1 MRALD
6 RREQVPG
13 PRLTSGQEAQV
24 TPAELFR
31 YADGTLDG
39 DPWPLVRELAVSGDR
54 SAAASVRAALETC
67 TRERNWYGR
76 DLMAHALAGLSGAA
90 AFPLLLRVFAD
101 ALRGEDDD
109 DGERLGMALSAVMR
123 ADRDECRAV
132 ILPVLA
138 DDDPDLR
145 RAALWALRDVFEAP
159 DTGVLREALADPDP
173 TIRRTAL
180 NSLPSVSN
188 NAQAYALVVTALQD
202 PDSWVRHDAVLLL
215 AWSAPPA
222 AVDHLV
228 PLTSDPAWY
237 VRSVLGEAVG
247 RRAANSDRAPAAA
260 AALRELLANSEP
272 SVRAGAARGL
282 GMLGVSLDALRSR
295 TDDPDWWVRAAVAGA
310 LAASVGHWPP
320 ARPLLAQLTDDT
332 NPTVRE
338 TATKALR
345 PFE

>member
-1 MRALD
+1 M
-6 RREQVPG
+6 
-13 PRLTSGQEAQV
+13 

-54 SAAASVRAALETC
+54 SAAASVQAALESYA
-67 TRERNWYGR
+67 RERNWYGR
-76 DLMAHALAGLSGAA
+76 DLMAHALAGLSGAE
-90 AFPLLLRVFAD
+90 AFPLLLRVFAG
-101 ALRGEDDD
+101 ALRSEDDD
-109 DGERLGMALSAVMR
+109 DGEQLGMALSAVMR
-123 ADRDECRAV
+123 ADRTECRAV
-132 ILPVLA
+132 ILPALA
-138 DDDPDLR
+138 GDDPDLR
-145 RAALWALRDVFEAP
+145 RAALWALRDVWETP
-159 DTGVLREALADPDP
+159 DMGVLRDALADPDA

-180 NSLPSVSN
+180 NSLPSVHN
-188 NAQAYALVVTALQD
+188 NPQAYALVITALQD
-202 PDSWVRHDAVLLL
+202 PDPWVRHDAVLLL
-215 AWSAPPA
+215 AWTAPSA

-228 PLTSDPAWY
+228 PLASDPAWY

-260 AALRELLANSEP
+260 AALRELLADSEP

-295 TDDPDWWVRAAVAGA
+295 TDDPDWWVRAAVASV
-310 LAASVGHWPP
+310 LAASLRHWPP

-338 TATKALR
+338 TATEALR
-345 PFE
+345 AFE